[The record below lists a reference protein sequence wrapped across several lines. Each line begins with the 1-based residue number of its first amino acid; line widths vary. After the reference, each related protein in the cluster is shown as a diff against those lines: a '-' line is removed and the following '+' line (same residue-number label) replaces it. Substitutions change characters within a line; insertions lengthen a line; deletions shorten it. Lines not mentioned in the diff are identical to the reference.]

1 MDFFFRLFDVEPTFL
16 YKPVIQWSI
25 DDTFKKLSPIVRA
38 TKVVN
43 DSAER
48 ALGMITNFHLDRITR
63 SEEQKQ
69 VQNEIR
75 IRQKGLMNSLEG
87 KFERCTK
94 RIIKE
99 IVLT

>member
-1 MDFFFRLFDVEPTFL
+1 M
-16 YKPVIQWSI
+16 
-25 DDTFKKLSPIVRA
+25 PIVRA

-69 VQNEIR
+69 YLLQVQTYD
-75 IRQKGLMNSLEG
+75 KGNSAYLIH
-87 KFERCTK
+87 FDCFV
-94 RIIKE
+94 INYDLHIKKQTD
-99 IVLT
+99 IWYDYKDNDILF